1 MGDHFN
7 QCEVLPYVKDMNL
20 GFQGILA
27 NTRLYDSPVGRE
39 EDIQTAIRYYQEDWW
54 LKQLIERDQRA
65 IYDHPGNHPHSTLL
79 TTLEGYCDL
88 YRFTGRTLYLDAV
101 RAALKCMR
109 INGSTWVAVSTC
121 ARMIPIIPVATG
133 SLRNIII
140 TNCALTNFWVLLNQR
155 MHRLEPD
162 NPHYVDEMENS
173 LYNVLLA
180 AQVDDIGY
188 HYLNYLQRTKDW
200 RYLDPA
206 TCCAAMG
213 TRLCALLPQFLYTYT
228 QDMVSCDI
236 YASSEASLPNGVR
249 LRVETDMPD
258 GGRDVFTS

>member
-1 MGDHFN
+1 
-7 QCEVLPYVKDMNL
+7 
-20 GFQGILA
+20 
-27 NTRLYDSPVGRE
+27 
-39 EDIQTAIRYYQEDWW
+39 
-54 LKQLIERDQRA
+54 
-65 IYDHPGNHPHSTLL
+65 
-79 TTLEGYCDL
+79 
-88 YRFTGRTLYLDAV
+88 
-101 RAALKCMR
+101 
-109 INGSTWVAVSTC
+109 
-121 ARMIPIIPVATG
+121 
-133 SLRNIII
+133 
-140 TNCALTNFWVLLNQR
+140 
-155 MHRLEPD
+155 
-162 NPHYVDEMENS
+162 MENS

-180 AQVDDIGY
+180 AQVGDIGY

-258 GGRDVFTS
+258 GGRVCVHILEAQRPFCLRLRIPRWAGEGSSRYEIYQQVRAGAKFTLDFAMPLQMHRYSGGEEIPGKTRWALTRGPLPGPKNCLRLRGDDAHSYMAYLDIHDEPFDVYPIVEASGGKEEALY

>member
-1 MGDHFN
+1 
-7 QCEVLPYVKDMNL
+7 
-20 GFQGILA
+20 
-27 NTRLYDSPVGRE
+27 
-39 EDIQTAIRYYQEDWW
+39 
-54 LKQLIERDQRA
+54 
-65 IYDHPGNHPHSTLL
+65 
-79 TTLEGYCDL
+79 
-88 YRFTGRTLYLDAV
+88 
-101 RAALKCMR
+101 
-109 INGSTWVAVSTC
+109 
-121 ARMIPIIPVATG
+121 
-133 SLRNIII
+133 
-140 TNCALTNFWVLLNQR
+140 

-180 AQVDDIGY
+180 AQVGDIGY

-258 GGRDVFTS
+258 GGRVCVHILEAQRPFCLRLRIPRWAGEGSSRYEIYQQVRAGAKFTLDFAMPLQMHRYSGGEEIPGKIRWALTRGPLLYGALGAPNPLTLHFDVEHPQNWLTPLSGSKNCLRLRGDNAHFYMAYLDIHDEPFDVYPIVEASGGKEEALY